1 MFIFYLLL
9 LVAFW
14 KYAFWI
20 THIFDCIAV
29 LPDNNHEVFRMV
41 LFNKNTN
48 DFFSLVCKP
57 LLNAYNSLYM
67 PSKIDGG
74 DFQKFQSLQ

>member
-1 MFIFYLLL
+1 MKFSEWFYL
-9 LVAFW
+9 
-14 KYAFWI
+14 I
-20 THIFDCIAV
+20 RIPMI
-29 LPDNNHEVFRMV
+29 
-41 LFNKNTN
+41 
-48 DFFSLVCKP
+48 FFSLVCKP

>member
-1 MFIFYLLL
+1 
-9 LVAFW
+9 
-14 KYAFWI
+14 
-20 THIFDCIAV
+20 
-29 LPDNNHEVFRMV
+29 MV

-48 DFFSLVCKP
+48 DFFSLVYKP

-74 DFQKFQSLQ
+74 DFHNFQSLQ

>member
-1 MFIFYLLL
+1 MLFELHIYLIVLQYYLIIIMKFSEWFYL
-9 LVAFW
+9 
-14 KYAFWI
+14 I
-20 THIFDCIAV
+20 RIPMI
-29 LPDNNHEVFRMV
+29 
-41 LFNKNTN
+41 
-48 DFFSLVCKP
+48 FFSLVCKP